1 MSGERRVRG
10 SNGCAERDGALD
22 ALRGIAVL
30 GMILVNLQGSG
41 EAAFGAFVHAEWN
54 GFTFADLVFPLFLLA
69 SGLALPLAFDR
80 RDSPAGMG
88 RILRRSILLY
98 LIGLALGALIGG
110 IVFARLDL
118 ASIRFTGVLERIAI
132 VYLACALTCRVTRSW
147 IGPAILAVMLLA
159 LHGLLL
165 HLPAPGEVAASMAPG
180 QGLSGWLD
188 RALLPGRLFRETWDP
203 EGPLST
209 LSAIAT
215 ALIGVAVQRRTM
227 RLDRSVVTTLAAAVL
242 CLILARGALLFW
254 PLNKALWTP
263 SFALLTAGIGLAMLA
278 ALRAIWPKLEVQRWA
293 QLTATLGRDALTL
306 YVVHALLTALLVL
319 RVGDERIWALAFNAL
334 STLGLPPGWSS
345 LLYALLGGA
354 LSIAITLLL
363 LRRGWRLRV

>member
-1 MSGERRVRG
+1 MRG
-10 SNGCAERDGALD
+10 SNGCTERDEALD

-30 GMILVNLQGSG
+30 GMVLVNLQGSG
-41 EAAFGAFVHAEWN
+41 DAAFSMFVHAEWN

-69 SGLALPLAFDR
+69 SGLALPLALDR
-80 RDSPAGMG
+80 RDPPPPAKH
-88 RILRRSILLY
+88 ILRRSALLY

-110 IVFARLDL
+110 IVFARIDL

-132 VYLACALTCRVTRSW
+132 VYGVCAIACRATRDW
-147 IGPAILAVMLLA
+147 IGPAVLAAALLA
-159 LHGLLL
+159 AHGLLL
-165 HLPAPGEVAASMAPG
+165 HLPAPGEAAASLAPG

-215 ALIGVAVQRRTM
+215 GLIGVAVQRRTM
-227 RLDRSVVTTLAAAVL
+227 QLARSALTTIAAAAL
-242 CLILARGALLFW
+242 CLILARAALPLW

-278 ALRAIWPKLEVQRWA
+278 ILRIVWPRLDAQSWA
-293 QLTATLGRDALTL
+293 RLVATLGRDALTL
-306 YVVHALLTALLVL
+306 YVVHALLTALLVI
-319 RVGDERIWALAFNAL
+319 RIGGERIWALSFDAL
-334 STLGLPPGWSS
+334 ATLGLPPGWTS
-345 LLYALLGGA
+345 LLYAALAGG

-363 LRRGWRLRV
+363 LRRGWRIRV